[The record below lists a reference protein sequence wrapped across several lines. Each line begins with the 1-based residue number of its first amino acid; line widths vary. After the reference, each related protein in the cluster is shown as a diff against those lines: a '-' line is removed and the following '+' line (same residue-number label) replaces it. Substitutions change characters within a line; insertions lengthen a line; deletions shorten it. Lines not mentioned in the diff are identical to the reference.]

1 MSEKRPCS
9 GHTSHGRMGVFG
21 CTKPGNRKYKDKW
34 WCFQHD
40 PREKEKKRKAW
51 DEKFERGQR
60 EDDQKKR
67 KADKL
72 LKRLGVQGGI
82 EYTWKGGYQEAIVLD
97 FDEVEKLLKELG
109 R

>member
-1 MSEKRPCS
+1 MSEKHPCS

-21 CTKPGNRKYKDKW
+21 CTKAGTRKYKDKW
-34 WCFQHD
+34 WCFHHD

-51 DEKFERGQR
+51 DEKFERGQK
-60 EDDQKKR
+60 EDAQRIR

-72 LKRLGVQGGI
+72 VKRLGVRGNI
-82 EYTWKGGYQEAIVLD
+82 EWLNGYREAIVID